1 MWTIS
6 RVREGDL
13 HDTVIWTRADQ
24 RKTLL
29 WVVKDRRLVRRLLEL
44 NGNEPWER
52 IFPLGGSMCFELPYG
67 PKRPLER
74 FAALRKQRPG
84 KKYLYRKHPEEK
96 HLGSKALWLQTVS
109 ICMTGGLPCELLCLL
124 LKERKLQISREG
136 EIYFSYDVD
145 LADLPQDASEKEC
158 VSLCAETLLALMR
171 KNREKEPSIA
181 LLIRKK
187 KKRGMYTG
195 FTQLY
200 HDVNM
205 YEPEPAFYT
214 IWAAKAKAIV
224 PFREEQRRKLF
235 LAAILLAVVVIAAA
249 AVLFISQAM
258 TGEMPFSFLSW
269 GSLQQIGTEFMSQ

>member
-1 MWTIS
+1 M
-6 RVREGDL
+6 
-13 HDTVIWTRADQ
+13 
-24 RKTLL
+24 
-29 WVVKDRRLVRRLLEL
+29 
-44 NGNEPWER
+44 
-52 IFPLGGSMCFELPYG
+52 
-67 PKRPLER
+67 
-74 FAALRKQRPG
+74 
-84 KKYLYRKHPEEK
+84 
-96 HLGSKALWLQTVS
+96 WLQTVS

-171 KNREKEPSIA
+171 K
-181 LLIRKK
+181 
-187 KKRGMYTG
+187 
-195 FTQLY
+195 
-200 HDVNM
+200 
-205 YEPEPAFYT
+205 
-214 IWAAKAKAIV
+214 
-224 PFREEQRRKLF
+224 KLF